1 MSQGA
6 KLRTPRKKP
15 TSSAEPA
22 EHLRPRLEA
31 ARLELRALYRSLDR
45 MRLAQDVPAGLRRLQ
60 ELDADF
66 AEALWV
72 LDQPRGRFNLS
83 AMVDDTLASLSR
95 LAAARAGFLASFDA
109 PRGLRSRTERRPRA
123 LCCRR
128 RMRTWRFRVA
138 IPMHG
143 EVDREQARS
152 PEPREVE
159 ARRG

>member
-6 KLRTPRKKP
+6 KLRSPRKKP
-15 TSSAEPA
+15 TRSAEPA

-83 AMVDDTLASLSR
+83 AMADDTLASLSR
-95 LAAARAGFLASFDA
+95 LAPARAAFLASFDA
-109 PRGLRSRTERRPRA
+109 ATRAALEDRAQATRTVLSPTDAYLEIPGRDPDARRSRP
-123 LCCRR
+123 
-128 RMRTWRFRVA
+128 
-138 IPMHG
+138 
-143 EVDREQARS
+143 
-152 PEPREVE
+152 
-159 ARRG
+159 

>member
-6 KLRTPRKKP
+6 KPRSPRKKP

-22 EHLRPRLEA
+22 EQLRPQLEE
-31 ARLELRALYRSLDR
+31 ARRELRALYRSLDR
-45 MRLAQDVPAGLRRLQ
+45 MRLAQELPAGLRRLQ

-95 LAAARAGFLASFDA
+95 LAPARAAFLASFDDA
-109 PRGLRSRTERRPRA
+109 TRAALEDRAQATRTVLSPTDAYLEIPGRDPAARQVRR
-123 LCCRR
+123 
-128 RMRTWRFRVA
+128 
-138 IPMHG
+138 
-143 EVDREQARS
+143 
-152 PEPREVE
+152 
-159 ARRG
+159 

>member
-6 KLRTPRKKP
+6 KLRSPRKKKP

-22 EHLRPRLEA
+22 EQLRPRLEA

-45 MRLAQDVPAGLRRLQ
+45 MLLAQDVPAGLRRLQ

-72 LDQPRGRFNLS
+72 LDQPRGRFSLS

-95 LAAARAGFLASFDA
+95 LAHARAAFLASFDDTTRA
-109 PRGLRSRTERRPRA
+109 ELEVRAQATRTVLSPTDAYLEIPGRDPDARRSRP
-123 LCCRR
+123 
-128 RMRTWRFRVA
+128 
-138 IPMHG
+138 
-143 EVDREQARS
+143 
-152 PEPREVE
+152 
-159 ARRG
+159 

>member
-6 KLRTPRKKP
+6 KLRNPRKKLKP
-15 TSSAEPA
+15 TSSASSAEPA
-22 EHLRPRLEA
+22 EQLRPRLEA

-45 MRLAQDVPAGLRRLQ
+45 MRLAQELPAGLRRLQ

-95 LAAARAGFLASFDA
+95 LAPARAAFLATFDA
-109 PRGLRSRTERRPRA
+109 ATRAALEDRAQATRTVLSPADAYLE
-123 LCCRR
+123 
-128 RMRTWRFRVA
+128 
-138 IPMHG
+138 IPG
-143 EVDREQARS
+143 RD
-152 PEPREVE
+152 PD
-159 ARRG
+159 ARRTRP